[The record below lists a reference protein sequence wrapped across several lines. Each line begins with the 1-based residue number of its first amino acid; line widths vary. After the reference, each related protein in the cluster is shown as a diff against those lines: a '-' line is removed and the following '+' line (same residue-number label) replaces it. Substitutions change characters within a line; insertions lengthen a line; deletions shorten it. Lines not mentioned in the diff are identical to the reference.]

1 MRSLPRTIAAGAVTL
16 MVLGAAAYA
25 LDPAGSAPNGVP
37 AVLTG
42 APFAA
47 PIDPVR
53 GVPSFNAIVRDVAPA
68 VVSIASTTRTR
79 PSALENLPQGLPDFR
94 LPPGLFDGR
103 PQAPGS
109 NREQPQSQR
118 QSAGSG
124 VIIDAAKGY
133 VLTNNHVVDSA
144 DDISVTLQDKR
155 RFKAELVGKDK
166 DTDIALLKI
175 PAGNLTAVRL
185 GDSSQVQVGDVVV
198 AIGNPFGLGGTV
210 TAGIV
215 SAVGRSGLGIE
226 GYEDFIQTDASI
238 NPGNSGGA
246 LINMKGELIGINT
259 AIIGPSGGNVGIG
272 FAVPVKMAQGVI
284 TQLVEFGEVRRGR
297 LGIEIQDVTP
307 DVAQALGTSATQGV
321 VVTRVEPNSAAAK
334 AGIQVG
340 DVVVAMNNAP
350 VVNGGQLRSMV
361 GLVRSGEQV
370 DLNLV
375 RGAEKVSVKAHI
387 QTDQKQAA
395 AENPAVKKLAGAE
408 FGPVIPGSPHYGKK
422 EGVLVTNVEQNSPA
436 WNAGLRAGDLITGLN
451 RKPIRNLDDLSKAT
465 AGGTGAMA
473 LNILRDDAAAIV
485 ILRA

>member
-1 MRSLPRTIAAGAVTL
+1 MRSLPRTIAAVAVTF
-16 MVLGAAAYA
+16 MALGAAAYA
-25 LDPAGSAPNGVP
+25 LDPAGSAPNGVS
-37 AVLTG
+37 AVLTE

-53 GVPSFNAIVRDVAPA
+53 GVPSFNAIVKDAAPA

-79 PSALENLPQGLPDFR
+79 LSAQENV
-94 LPPGLFDGR
+94 
-103 PQAPGS
+103 
-109 NREQPQSQR
+109 R

-155 RFKAELVGKDK
+155 QFKAELVGKDNG
-166 DTDIALLKI
+166 TDIALLKI
-175 PAGNLTAVRL
+175 PAERLTAIRL
-185 GDSSQVQVGDVVV
+185 GDSSQVLVGDVVV

-226 GYEDFIQTDASI
+226 GFEDFIQTDASI

-259 AIIGPSGGNVGIG
+259 AIIGPAGGNVGIG
-272 FAVPVKMAQGVI
+272 FAVPVKMAQGVV
-284 TQLVEFGEVRRGR
+284 TQLVDFGEVRRGR

-307 DVAQALGTSATQGV
+307 DVAQALGTSATEGV
-321 VVTRVEPNSAAAK
+321 VVTRVEPDSAAAK

-370 DLNLV
+370 ELNVV
-375 RGAEKVSVKAHI
+375 RGMEKVSVKARI
-387 QTDQKQAA
+387 QTEQRKAA
-395 AENPAVKKLAGAE
+395 AENPGMKKLAGAE
-408 FGPVIPGSPHYGKK
+408 FGPVIPGSPYYGKK
-422 EGVLVTNVEQNSPA
+422 EGVMVTNVEQNSPA
-436 WNAGLRAGDLITGLN
+436 WNAGLRAGDLITALN
-451 RKPIRNLDDLSKAT
+451 RNPVRNLDDLSKAT
-465 AGGTGAMA
+465 AGGTGPMA